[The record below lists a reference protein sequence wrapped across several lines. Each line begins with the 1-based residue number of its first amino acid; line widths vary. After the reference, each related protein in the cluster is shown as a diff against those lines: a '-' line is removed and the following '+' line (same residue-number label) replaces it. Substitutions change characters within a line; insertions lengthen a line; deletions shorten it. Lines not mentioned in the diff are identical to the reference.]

1 VAIRPSAFLRHR
13 CEILA
18 EIRGTSLSIVYAI
31 VARYP
36 LLVLHFFYAEV
47 REAVMS
53 ELPGGDVRLVGEQIL
68 PAGGASHSEGASSL
82 LSVGCRR
89 HEP

>member
-1 VAIRPSAFLRHR
+1 
-13 CEILA
+13 
-18 EIRGTSLSIVYAI
+18 
-31 VARYP
+31 
-36 LLVLHFFYAEV
+36 
-47 REAVMS
+47 MS

-82 LSVGCRR
+82 LPVGCRR